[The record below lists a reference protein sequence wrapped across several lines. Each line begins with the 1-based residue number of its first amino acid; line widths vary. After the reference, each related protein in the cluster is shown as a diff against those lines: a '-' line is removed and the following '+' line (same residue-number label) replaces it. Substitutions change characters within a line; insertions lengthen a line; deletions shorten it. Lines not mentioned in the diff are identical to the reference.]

1 MPRIPYAILKLMN
14 TTRDFSR
21 EEHQKKKQTNKTPQ
35 TRKNRKG
42 EAQRNRLKV
51 EGRWGKEKGNTQS
64 HRVWPE

>member
-1 MPRIPYAILKLMN
+1 MN
-14 TTRDFSR
+14 TTPRDFSR
-21 EEHQKKKQTNKTPQ
+21 EEHTKKKQKKANKQNPQ

-51 EGRWGKEKGNTQS
+51 EGRWGKEKGNMQS